1 MIRYFV
7 ILALL
12 AVVVPNGRNEAG
24 PSASFEGRA
33 ERALMTWRAGP
44 GAIWQSG
51 FNPRQDL
58 TIMSPEVAAARF
70 GNPDLGLVYDKPEV
84 PSPAKG
90 TVRWADGRT
99 LEVPLMPADLAAYRV
114 ANPRAIPGRPSVNPV
129 CQGGITEEERERRS
143 EETGNDPSKCEQAKV
158 TRVTMEKVTVSTHRG
173 QAEAPAWRFDV
184 DGLPGPIRQVAVAE
198 AAVDL
203 MPPGLGPTTPFD
215 GSFEQ
220 ADNNTLTI
228 HLIHMKCGRL
238 LGMNVREEPDAVV
251 VEPRVQPYGPTCS
264 AWASIEKRQV
274 KLRSPLGNRPVLDAR
289 TGLRLFYGPL

>member
-12 AVVVPNGRNEAG
+12 AVAVPNGRNEAG
-24 PSASFEGRA
+24 LSASFAGRA
-33 ERALMTWRAGP
+33 EQALMTWRGGP

-70 GNPDLGLVYDKPEV
+70 GNPDLGLVYDKPDV
-84 PSPAKG
+84 PSPATG
-90 TVRWADGRT
+90 TIRWADGHT
-99 LEVPLMPADLAAYRV
+99 LEVPLMPADIAAYRV

-129 CQGGITEEERERRS
+129 CQGGITEEQRQRLS

-158 TRVTMEKVTVSTHRG
+158 TRVTLEKVTVSTHRG
-173 QAEAPAWRFDV
+173 PAEAPAWRFDV
-184 DGLPGPIRQVAVAE
+184 DGLPGPIRQVAVAD

-215 GSFEQ
+215 GSFEE
-220 ADNNTLTI
+220 AKNNTLTI
-228 HLIHMKCGRL
+228 HLISLGCDRL

-251 VEPRVQPYGPTCS
+251 VEPRILPSDAKCDMPATIIQQP
-264 AWASIEKRQV
+264 V
-274 KLRSPLGNRPVLDAR
+274 KLSSPLGNRPVLDAR